1 MIRCTRA
8 AVLAAA
14 LLAAVVPCY
23 AQDALTGTLKTIQ
36 TRKSV
41 LVGYVTD
48 AFPMSFAGEGGK
60 AQGYSVELCERI
72 AEEAG
77 KAAGLAQ
84 VEIKYVPVT
93 LAERFDAV
101 ASGKIDIE
109 CATSTITL
117 ARMQKV
123 DFTYTT
129 FLDGGSLLVKRGSGI
144 HGIASLIDET
154 VGVIPGT
161 TTEPSLR
168 DALKRGYI
176 NAKVVPVKD
185 HAEGMALLQ
194 AGKITAYASDRVILI
209 GLLIKAAN
217 REAFELA
224 PEQFSIE
231 PYGFAVRRNDS
242 DFRLVANRV
251 LARMYRSGAV
261 LKVFDKWFGD
271 IGQPTPT
278 LAAMY
283 LLNATPE

>member
-1 MIRCTRA
+1 MIRSIRAAFVA
-8 AVLAAA
+8 AVLFT
-14 LLAAVVPCY
+14 LAVPAH

-60 AQGYSVELCERI
+60 AQGYSVDLCERI
-72 AEEAG
+72 AQEAG

-84 VEIKYVPVT
+84 VEIKYVPIT
-93 LAERFDAV
+93 LEERFDAV

-144 HGIASLIDET
+144 HGVASLIDET

-161 TTEPSLR
+161 TTEPALR

-176 NAKVVPVKD
+176 SAKVVPVKD
-185 HAEGMALLQ
+185 HGEGMAALQ

-209 GLLIKAAN
+209 GLLMKVAN
-217 REAFELA
+217 REAFDIA

-231 PYGFAVRRNDS
+231 PYGFALRRNDS

-261 LKVFDKWFGD
+261 LKVFEKWFGD

>member
-1 MIRCTRA
+1 MIRPARA
-8 AVLAAA
+8 ATLAAI
-14 LLAAVVPCY
+14 LLALAVPSH
-23 AQDALTGTLKTIQ
+23 AQDASSGTLKTIQ
-36 TRKSV
+36 ARKSV

-48 AFPMSFAGEGGK
+48 AYPMSFAGEGGK
-60 AQGYSVELCERI
+60 AQGYSVDLCERI

-77 KAAGLAQ
+77 KAAGVPNIA
-84 VEIKYVPVT
+84 IKYVPVT
-93 LAERFDAV
+93 LEERFDAV

-117 ARMQKV
+117 ARMEKV

-129 FLDGGSLLVKRGSGI
+129 FLDGGTLLVKRGSGI

-161 TTEPSLR
+161 TTEPALR

-185 HAEGMALLQ
+185 HGEGMAAL
-194 AGKITAYASDRVILI
+194 ASGKITAYASDRVILI
-209 GLLIKAAN
+209 GLLMKAAN
-217 REAFELA
+217 REAFDLA

-261 LKVFDKWFGD
+261 LKVFDRWFGD

>member
-1 MIRCTRA
+1 MIRLTRA
-8 AVLAAA
+8 ALVAGT
-14 LLAAVVPCY
+14 LLALAVPSH
-23 AQDALTGTLKTIQ
+23 AQEALTGTLKTIQ

-60 AQGYSVELCERI
+60 AQGYSVELCEQI
-72 AEEAG
+72 AQEAG

-84 VEIKYVPVT
+84 VEIKYVPIT
-93 LAERFDAV
+93 LEERFDAV

-109 CATSTITL
+109 CATSTVTL

-161 TTEPSLR
+161 TTEPALR

-176 NAKVVPVKD
+176 NAKVVLVKD
-185 HAEGMALLQ
+185 HPEGMAALQ

-209 GLLIKAAN
+209 GLLMKAAN
-217 REAFELA
+217 REAFDIA

-231 PYGFAVRRNDS
+231 PYGFALRRNDS

-251 LARMYRSGAV
+251 LARMYRSGEV
-261 LKVFDKWFGD
+261 LQVFDKWFGG
-271 IGQPTPT
+271 IGKPTPA
-278 LAAMY
+278 LLGMY

>member
-1 MIRCTRA
+1 MIRTTRA
-8 AVLAAA
+8 AVLSAV
-14 LLAAVVPCY
+14 LLALVAPAH
-23 AQDALTGTLKTIQ
+23 AQDALVGTLKTIQ
-36 TRKSV
+36 ARKSV
-41 LVGYVTD
+41 LVGFVPD
-48 AFPMSFAGEGGK
+48 AYPMSFAGEGGK
-60 AQGYSVELCERI
+60 GQGYSVELCEQI
-72 AEEAG
+72 AQEAG

-101 ASGKIDIE
+101 AGGKVDIE
-109 CATSTITL
+109 CGTSTITL
-117 ARMQKV
+117 TRMQKV

-161 TTEPSLR
+161 TTEPALR
-168 DALKRGYI
+168 EALKRGYI
-176 NAKVVPVKD
+176 SAKVVPMKD
-185 HAEGMALLQ
+185 HAEGMAALQ

-209 GLLIKAAN
+209 GLLMKAAH
-217 REAFELA
+217 REAFDIA

-231 PYGFAVRRNDS
+231 PYGFALRRNDS

-261 LKVFDKWFGD
+261 LKVFEKWFGD